1 VNGTEI
7 SKTFDTEFPQGFGHV
22 RNGRTQGACLTT
34 GSRGQAHRNVD
45 GSVREDERM
54 ATRKVQD
61 HDENSAEY
69 RRGMAE
75 IRKQL
80 GPMADSYIRNIK
92 ALAPEFAWVN
102 VTFPFAELYTRD
114 VIDLKTRELCTV
126 AALTV
131 QGFALVELKLHV
143 KAAVRCGAS
152 RAEVTEVI
160 TQMIAY
166 CGFPAATNA
175 LMTMKEA
182 FDEIDTPQRSKSK
195 KKSASR
201 ARRK

>member
-1 VNGTEI
+1 MPKTKSRKISAGT
-7 SKTFDTEFPQGFGHV
+7 
-22 RNGRTQGACLTT
+22 
-34 GSRGQAHRNVD
+34 
-45 GSVREDERM
+45 
-54 ATRKVQD
+54 
-61 HDENSAEY
+61 HDEKSAEY
-69 RRGMAE
+69 QRGMAE

-131 QGFALVELKLHV
+131 QGFSLPELKLHI
-143 KAAVRCGAS
+143 KAALRCGAS
-152 RAEVTEVI
+152 RAEVAEII

-175 LMTMKEA
+175 LMTMKAA
-182 FDEIDTPQRSKSK
+182 FDELDSTAKSGK
-195 KKSASR
+195 KKAMSR
-201 ARRK
+201 KRRT

>member
-1 VNGTEI
+1 
-7 SKTFDTEFPQGFGHV
+7 
-22 RNGRTQGACLTT
+22 
-34 GSRGQAHRNVD
+34 
-45 GSVREDERM
+45 M
-54 ATRKVQD
+54 ATRRVQD

-182 FDEIDTPQRSKSK
+182 FDELDTPRRSKPRK
-195 KKSASR
+195 KAAGR
-201 ARRK
+201 AKRK

>member
-1 VNGTEI
+1 
-7 SKTFDTEFPQGFGHV
+7 
-22 RNGRTQGACLTT
+22 
-34 GSRGQAHRNVD
+34 
-45 GSVREDERM
+45 M
-54 ATRKVQD
+54 AASETD
-61 HDENSAEY
+61 HDEHSAAY
-69 RRGMAE
+69 QRGMDE
-75 IRKQL
+75 LRKHL
-80 GPMADSYIRNIK
+80 GPMADAYIRKIK

-131 QGFALVELKLHV
+131 QGFSLVELKLHV

-182 FDEIDTPQRSKSK
+182 FDELDTPDRSKPKSK
-195 KKSASR
+195 PKKSASR
-201 ARRK
+201 AKRT

>member
-1 VNGTEI
+1 
-7 SKTFDTEFPQGFGHV
+7 
-22 RNGRTQGACLTT
+22 
-34 GSRGQAHRNVD
+34 
-45 GSVREDERM
+45 
-54 ATRKVQD
+54 
-61 HDENSAEY
+61 
-69 RRGMAE
+69 
-75 IRKQL
+75 
-80 GPMADSYIRNIK
+80 MADSYIRNIK

-131 QGFALVELKLHV
+131 QGFSLVELKLHV

-182 FDEIDTPQRSKSK
+182 FDELDTPRRSKPK
-195 KKSASR
+195 KKTASR
-201 ARRK
+201 AKRK